1 MKWLTAE
8 RGRNILLALVLIV
21 GAANIWSNHSQADT
35 IRAVGVQ
42 GQEAQQAAQH
52 RAQQAQAA
60 QAAMIE
66 HRLCLTLGKL
76 AALTPPPGNAAANPS
91 RAYEQLLQRTLS
103 QLGPDLGCSG

>member
-1 MKWLTAE
+1 MRWLNAE
-8 RGRNILLALVLIV
+8 RGRNILLGLVLIV
-21 GAANIWSNHSQADT
+21 GAANIWSNHAQAGT
-35 IRAVGVQ
+35 IRAVETQ
-42 GQEAQQAAQH
+42 AQQTQATAQ
-52 RAQQAQAA
+52 RRAQAQQAQT
-60 QAAMIE
+60 AAMIE